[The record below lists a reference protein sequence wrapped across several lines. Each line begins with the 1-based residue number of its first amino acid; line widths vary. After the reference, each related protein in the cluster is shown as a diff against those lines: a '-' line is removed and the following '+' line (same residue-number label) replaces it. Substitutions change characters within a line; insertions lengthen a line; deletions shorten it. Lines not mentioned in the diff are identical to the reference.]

1 MDLEQTCQ
9 PERRPGPRLAAGRDA
24 SVTVVEATARLR
36 SRVEER
42 VEADGALREPCRSR
56 VLESALVLALMRR
69 LMDFSGSRERVTRY
83 LWLRCKSPDPLERS
97 LALVGSGAGPAPEG
111 EDFRTLIL
119 EQVPSYVA
127 PRRRLVLD
135 AVAVILGGHTGRS
148 PETAAATA
156 AATASATV
164 PSSAADPAGSAPSGV
179 LHPWARV
186 QSVASAV
193 IVRSTQDGPVE
204 ISADDLVVLRATQD
218 GSGRVW
224 EGHLLAHVLA
234 LHALARLPGND
245 HLVRRGLTAMLPLQR
260 ADGGFPF
267 VSDID
272 TWCTAIGGLALAV
285 AGAST
290 SLLHQVAGHLVSE
303 QKQCGGWSI
312 TNGTRLTDTDDT
324 SVALEFLQALDPG
337 RYKHEIDAGLGRLRA
352 LRGPDGG
359 FPTYVA
365 GGPSEAC
372 MTAAAVNAFAPAGRG
387 DARLLEE
394 ARRFLAAS
402 QHRDGY
408 FEPGWSNSRLHVLY
422 RARMAAGPGASGL
435 AMAARIRQLVADTQ
449 NPDGGWSREPGHTSD
464 AISTSYALLALG
476 RQATGS
482 PPQRAGARWLCE
494 RQDADGGFDSPPDM
508 VGPRPFTYHVP
519 LLTDICVLRALGHLT
534 RSPAR
539 NLADPPAQDLADRH
553 AGRRRSV
560 PAQHRNDRAPGEG
573 QPGSPELCLVDRP
586 RGHVRGPRGLRPA
599 VDLSVRPPVRSA
611 AALPGQSFR
620 MPVLAHQ
627 LPRALHADSER
638 LMAETGAWAHEHLGF
653 AYDGDHD
660 RVEHNVDGTLLVAL
674 SIPHAGYD
682 LALVCS
688 KLMNHLIGIENSL
701 VDRGALGGSSFA
713 TRGVFS
719 RLMSDLVGWQD
730 GATPLT
736 AEFRW
741 LRRRM
746 PRPAWERF
754 VACMEDFAYG
764 FTTELEQWREEEYTG
779 YEDYLHQR
787 RSSLGVRWL
796 FGFAEAQNPALPLA
810 EETFRRPEMKALH
823 DTAVDGYTLI
833 NDLVS
838 YRREAAMGDT
848 MNLVHHLRESEGLT
862 TGGAMNRLCTL
873 IDATEAHFL
882 YLREQIMD
890 HDARRPSPVPAPDP
904 EPRGDPYKEK
914 AVENPEGLRGYL
926 DTVGHIMT
934 SNLWWATLS
943 NRYEHGGLQWDGTCP
958 GTMTLHTDRT
968 EFVPDPS

>member
-1 MDLEQTCQ
+1 M
-9 PERRPGPRLAAGRDA
+9 
-24 SVTVVEATARLR
+24 TVVEATARLR

-193 IVRSTQDGPVE
+193 IVRSTRDGPVE
-204 ISADDLVVLRATQD
+204 ISADDLVALRATQD

-272 TWCTAIGGLALAV
+272 TWCTATGGLALAV

-494 RQDADGGFDSPPDM
+494 RQDADGGST
-508 VGPRPFTYHVP
+508 PRPTWSA
-519 LLTDICVLRALGHLT
+519 RAPSRTTCRCSPTSACCGPWVT
-534 RSPAR
+534 SPAHR
-539 NLADPPAQDLADRH
+539 RGTSLIRRHRTSPIGTQGGAGACPHSIAMTGRRGRGSRAAQSCALSTGREGTFVDRAVCGQQWICRSGPPS
-553 AGRRRSV
+553 GRRRPC
-560 PAQHRNDRAPGEG
+560 PARASG
-573 QPGSPELCLVDRP
+573 CR
-586 RGHVRGPRGLRPA
+586 
-599 VDLSVRPPVRSA
+599 
-611 AALPGQSFR
+611 
-620 MPVLAHQ
+620 
-627 LPRALHADSER
+627 
-638 LMAETGAWAHEHLGF
+638 
-653 AYDGDHD
+653 
-660 RVEHNVDGTLLVAL
+660 
-674 SIPHAGYD
+674 
-682 LALVCS
+682 CS
-688 KLMNHLIGIENSL
+688 HTN
-701 VDRGALGGSSFA
+701 
-713 TRGVFS
+713 
-719 RLMSDLVGWQD
+719 
-730 GATPLT
+730 
-736 AEFRW
+736 
-741 LRRRM
+741 
-746 PRPAWERF
+746 
-754 VACMEDFAYG
+754 C
-764 FTTELEQWREEEYTG
+764 
-779 YEDYLHQR
+779 
-787 RSSLGVRWL
+787 
-796 FGFAEAQNPALPLA
+796 
-810 EETFRRPEMKALH
+810 
-823 DTAVDGYTLI
+823 
-833 NDLVS
+833 
-838 YRREAAMGDT
+838 
-848 MNLVHHLRESEGLT
+848 
-862 TGGAMNRLCTL
+862 
-873 IDATEAHFL
+873 
-882 YLREQIMD
+882 
-890 HDARRPSPVPAPDP
+890 PVPCTPTAS
-904 EPRGDPYKEK
+904 G
-914 AVENPEGLRGYL
+914 
-926 DTVGHIMT
+926 
-934 SNLWWATLS
+934 
-943 NRYEHGGLQWDGTCP
+943 
-958 GTMTLHTDRT
+958 
-968 EFVPDPS
+968 